1 MAADNTSMIAGLFTT
16 PEQYQQA
23 QQAQALQTGIQM
35 AQLPPDQRGA
45 AMLYAGGQGLGN
57 AIGGAMGAEDPML
70 QLMSIRKQVLQGLD
84 PTDSAAINK
93 AAQALAQA
101 GDQQGAL
108 QLAQKALDIRN
119 TESQIS
125 GRTEERQAQRETQV
139 QIAREK
145 IQAQI
150 DAAKARGE
158 SEERIARLQIE
169 GRQQL
174 AQIMASMKGEKP
186 LTEYQGKAVTFGT
199 RAAESSNILNNLEG
213 EYSSMSANYLPSF
226 LNSSKGQQ
234 AQQAQ
239 QNFVNA
245 VLRQESGAAINS
257 SEFENARKQYFPQ
270 PGDKPE
276 VIEQKKRNREM
287 VIGGFARQ
295 AGPGGAD
302 IKQVFDNPPPK
313 VGKTSFNSVA
323 DAEKANLPKGT
334 IITIGGKQAI
344 VE

>member
-1 MAADNTSMIAGLFTT
+1 MATFDSSLFGGQALPADLQRQLDEKQATEFAQLSPSQQLGNLGFSAGRAVGRGVAGAFGVDVQDPIVKQAALLRQLSQGIDLKSSKGLNEYADRLIANNL
-16 PEQYQQA
+16 P
-23 QQAQALQTGIQM
+23 AQAAQIADM
-35 AQLPPDQRGA
+35 AREVDLTQAKTTSLVEDKQAARDQ
-45 AMLYAGGQGLGN
+45 
-57 AIGGAMGAEDPML
+57 
-70 QLMSIRKQVLQGLD
+70 QLML
-84 PTDSAAINK
+84 
-93 AAQALAQA
+93 
-101 GDQQGAL
+101 
-108 QLAQKALDIRN
+108 
-119 TESQIS
+119 
-125 GRTEERQAQRETQV
+125 
-139 QIAREK
+139 AREK

-150 DAAKARGE
+150 D
-158 SEERIARLQIE
+158 IARERGATQLQIAQMMQD
-169 GRQQL
+169 GRMQVAQL
-174 AQIMASMKGEKP
+174 AAALKGEKP

-226 LNSSKGQQ
+226 LNSTKGQQ

-239 QNFVNA
+239 QNFINA
-245 VLRQESGAAINS
+245 VLRQESGAAINA
-257 SEFENARKQYFPQ
+257 SEFDNARKQYFPQ

-276 VIEQKKRNREM
+276 VIAQKKRNREL
-287 VIGGFARQ
+287 VIKGFTRQ

-302 IKQVFDNPPPK
+302 IKEVFNNPPPK